1 LVDPGSSEL
10 FKEEQAMRLV
20 MKAAPAFRWFCIL
33 LWLAA
38 GSEAADPPRSR
49 ASVDPDVVM
58 VSDDQPATLPK
69 TAASKA
75 AAPKAAARLA
85 PTPAGAPAA
94 VQFKSAPVAPQLQV
108 KAPPEADELK
118 PSVCDVIPFKGVRPG
133 VSHIAEVAKLW
144 GDPLS
149 IEPKDTMLRHTYACD
164 RFKRVE
170 VTFYEDKVLSIV
182 LHLERPARVQELLEQ
197 LDLLRFE
204 PVEVTSSAGKL
215 VGLSIPERS
224 TALSFVPGHRDEVSH
239 VVFDCPDSQPFV
251 LRAASRMAENYT
263 GCLEDLACAL
273 ELDPQNAEAL
283 SLKASVL
290 LRLGQAREALATIE
304 QTAQHDAQSASQ
316 LLVQS
321 KVLAELSQYDQAREV
336 AQRALAG
343 CGRQS
348 ELKARVICE
357 LADQLA
363 AGPQRDY
370 KSALDLHLQAIQLA
384 EPLVTDSRPTVRQAA
399 REIRLDAYLAAANDI
414 AWGDWKS
421 KDTVVPKWLERAKG
435 LTGEFAT
442 QAGQLEATMK
452 LCRKALSASVG
463 MKGALDPAPWIE
475 QLSAAST
482 ARLEALRDPVYRH
495 QVEWELGLA
504 LYDSLQAY
512 QMRGDIP
519 LALKYGLLAASHL
532 EKAIELRHE
541 SPLDQY
547 LLGRLYFRM
556 GSMQAINNKNHRD
569 ALVWFDKAWPAV
581 TRRMP
586 TSAWA
591 DPGRQ
596 GETLVSMAVSYW
608 AAGQP
613 EKALQLTRQG
623 VEWMEQ
629 AVGDGVLDK
638 QALSVP
644 YSNLSA
650 MHRYL
655 GEEDKARGFAQL
667 ADRMKAAKLR

>member
-1 LVDPGSSEL
+1 MHFPI
-10 FKEEQAMRLV
+10 
-20 MKAAPAFRWFCIL
+20 KAAPAFGWFCIL
-33 LWLAA
+33 LCVAA
-38 GSEAADPPRSR
+38 GSEAADP
-49 ASVDPDVVM
+49 DIVM
-58 VSDDQPATLPK
+58 VSDEPSAPSPPA
-69 TAASKA
+69 A
-75 AAPKAAARLA
+75 AAPTSLPAARPQA
-85 PTPAGAPAA
+85 ATKPAAGASPAA
-94 VQFKSAPVAPQLQV
+94 PGATA
-108 KAPPEADELK
+108 
-118 PSVCDVIPFKGVRPG
+118 CDVVQFKGVRPG
-133 VSHIAEVAKLW
+133 ISRISDVAKLW
-144 GDPLS
+144 GEPLRVDPQ
-149 IEPKDTMLRHTYACD
+149 DTLQRHTYACD

-170 VTFYEDKVLSIV
+170 VTYYDDKVLSIV
-182 LHLERPARVQELLEQ
+182 LHLQRPAAVRDLLEQ
-197 LDLLRFE
+197 LELLRFE
-204 PVEVTSSAGKL
+204 PVEVISSSGKL

-251 LRAASRMAENYT
+251 LRAANRLADNYT
-263 GCLEDLACAL
+263 GCLDDLACAL
-273 ELDPQNAEAL
+273 ELDAQNAEAL
-283 SLKASVL
+283 SLKATLL

-304 QTAQHDAQSASQ
+304 KTAQPDAQTASQ

-321 KVLAELSQYDQAREV
+321 KVLAELGQYDHAREV
-336 AQRALAG
+336 AQQALAA
-343 CGRQS
+343 CGRAG
-348 ELKARVICE
+348 ELKARIICE

-384 EPLVTDSRPTVRQAA
+384 DPLVADSRPAVRQAA

-421 KDTVVPKWLERAKG
+421 KDTVVPKWLERAKA
-435 LTGEFAT
+435 LTSEFAT
-442 QAGQLEATMK
+442 PAGQLEAAMK

-475 QLSAAST
+475 RLSTASS
-482 ARLEALRDPVYRH
+482 ARLESLRDPVCSH
-495 QVEWELGLA
+495 QVRWELGLA
-504 LYDSLQAY
+504 LYDALQAY

-519 LALKYGLLAASHL
+519 LALKFGLLAASHL
-532 EKAIELRHE
+532 EKAIELRQE

-556 GSMQAINNKNHRD
+556 GSMQAINENNHRD
-569 ALVWFDKAWPAV
+569 AIVWFDKAWPSV

-629 AVGDGVLDK
+629 AVGEGVLDK

-644 YSNLSA
+644 YSNLAA

-655 GEEDKARGFAQL
+655 GEEDKARDFAQM